1 MALPDPV
8 LAELRQV
15 VGREAV
21 IATPNDLR
29 IFERDGSIEGA
40 MPDAVVLAS
49 STRQV
54 ADVIKVAARHHIP
67 LVPRGAGTGLS
78 GGAVTIRGGIALQV
92 TRMRRI
98 LDIDPVA
105 QTAIGEPGVVNK
117 ELSLVAAQHGL
128 FYAPDP
134 SSQKACTLGG
144 NAAENSGGPH
154 CLYYGVTTNHVL
166 GMEVV
171 LADGSVHWVSG
182 DAPDRVGLD
191 LCGVLVGSEGTLCA
205 ITKIKVRLLKVPP
218 SVITL
223 LAAFPNVEAASQ
235 AVSAVIGHGI
245 VPSALEM
252 MDNVTVG
259 AVEAHYR
266 AGYPTDAGAVLLVE
280 VDGTEESTRELTDA
294 ISAILTDN
302 HGYALREAQTPAER
316 DLLWQGRKGAIGALG
331 RIKPNYYLHD
341 GVVPRS
347 RLPQILSAVGEIGE
361 HYRLPVANVF
371 HAGDGN
377 LHPNILFDMRDA
389 QVLHQVEAAGEE
401 MLRAVV
407 EMGGAL
413 SGEHGI
419 GLEKSAFMP
428 WIFTADDLDAMQRVK
443 HVLDADGILNPGKI
457 FPDPTRKPVH
467 LAGRSGLAVEELQA
481 ELGKAGQFLPLDP
494 FHSPG
499 HTIGGLLATGWTG
512 PLRMRYGPPRDFLI
526 GIRVALPDG
535 KLASAGGRVV
545 KNVSG
550 YDMMKLHYGALGSL
564 GVIVAASFK
573 VFPKPLHD
581 VTVVTHRGWDG
592 VEEALATPLAPSAL
606 ELSSDGRVLARYL
619 G

>member
-1 MALPDPV
+1 MPLDRTVAE
-8 LAELRQV
+8 ELRAV
-15 VGREAV
+15 VGHDSV
-21 IATPNDLR
+21 IDSANDLR

-40 MPDAVVLAS
+40 QPDAVVLAS
-49 STRQV
+49 STQQV
-54 ADVIKVAARHHIP
+54 ADVITVAARHTIP
-67 LVPRGAGTGLS
+67 VVPRGAGTGLS
-78 GGAVTIRGGIALQV
+78 GGAVTIKGGIALQV

-98 LDIDPVA
+98 LEIDPIA
-105 QTAIGEPGVVNK
+105 QTALVEPGVVNQ

-134 SSQKACTLGG
+134 SSQKACTIGG

-182 DAPDRVGLD
+182 DAPDRIGLD
-191 LCGVLVGSEGTLCA
+191 LCGALVGSEGTLCA
-205 ITKIKVRLLKVPP
+205 ITKVKVRLLKIPP
-218 SVITL
+218 SVVTM
-223 LAAFPNVEAASQ
+223 LAAFPSIETASQ
-235 AVSAVIGHGI
+235 AVSAVIGSGI

-259 AVEAHYR
+259 AVEAHYH

-280 VDGTEESTRELTDA
+280 VDGIAESTRELMASIRKVLD
-294 ISAILTDN
+294 DN
-302 HGYALREAQTPAER
+302 QGYAMREAQTAAER
-316 DLLWQGRKGAIGALG
+316 ELLWAGRKGAIGALG

-377 LHPNILFDMRDA
+377 LHPNILFDMRDRA
-389 QVLHQVEAAGEE
+389 VMPQVESAGEE

-407 EMGGAL
+407 ELGGAL

-428 WIFTADDLDAMQRVK
+428 WIYSADDLGAMHRLKDVF
-443 HVLDADGILNPGKI
+443 DPSGILNPGKI
-457 FPDPTRKPVH
+457 FPDPSRKSVH
-467 LAGRSGLAVEELQA
+467 LAGRTGLAVE
-481 ELGKAGQFLPLDP
+481 
-494 FHSPG
+494 
-499 HTIGGLLATGWTG
+499 
-512 PLRMRYGPPRDFLI
+512 
-526 GIRVALPDG
+526 
-535 KLASAGGRVV
+535 
-545 KNVSG
+545 
-550 YDMMKLHYGALGSL
+550 
-564 GVIVAASFK
+564 
-573 VFPKPLHD
+573 
-581 VTVVTHRGWDG
+581 
-592 VEEALATPLAPSAL
+592 
-606 ELSSDGRVLARYL
+606 ARWW
-619 G
+619 

>member
-1 MALPDPV
+1 MLPEGV
-8 LAELRQV
+8 AEQLRRI

-21 IATPNDLR
+21 IDSANDLR

-40 MPDAVVLAS
+40 LPDAVVLAS
-49 STRQV
+49 STEQV
-54 ADVIKVAARHHIP
+54 AGVIKVAAAHRIP
-67 LVPRGAGTGLS
+67 VVPRGAGTGLS

-98 LDIDPVA
+98 LEIDTVA
-105 QTAIGEPGVVNK
+105 QTAIVEPGVVNQ

-134 SSQKACTLGG
+134 SSQKACTIGG

-182 DAPDRVGLD
+182 DAPDRTGLD

-205 ITKIKVRLLKVPP
+205 ITKIKVRLLRIPP
-218 SVITL
+218 SVATM
-223 LAAFPNVEAASQ
+223 LAAFPTIETASQ

-245 VPSALEM
+245 VPAALEM

-259 AVEAHYR
+259 AVEAHYK

-280 VDGTEESTRELTDA
+280 VDGTKESTRELMDS
-294 ISAILTDN
+294 IGRILSDN
-302 HGYALREAQTPAER
+302 HGYAMREAQTPAER
-316 DLLWQGRKGAIGALG
+316 ELLWAGRKGAIGALG

-347 RLPQILSAVGEIGE
+347 RLPQVLSAVGEIGE
-361 HYRLPVANVF
+361 HYKLPVANVF

-377 LHPNILFDMRDA
+377 LHPNILFDMRDGD
-389 QVLHQVEAAGEE
+389 VLHQVESAGEE

-407 EMGGAL
+407 ELGGTL

-419 GLEKSAFMP
+419 GLEKNAFMP
-428 WIFTADDLDAMQRVK
+428 WIYSADDLDAMHRVK
-443 HVLDADGILNPGKI
+443 DAFDPAGILNPGKI
-457 FPDPTRKPVH
+457 FPDPSRKTVY
-467 LAGRSGLAVEELQA
+467 LAGRTGLAVEA
-481 ELGKAGQFLPLDP
+481 K
-494 FHSPG
+494 
-499 HTIGGLLATGWTG
+499 W
-512 PLRMRYGPPRDFLI
+512 
-526 GIRVALPDG
+526 
-535 KLASAGGRVV
+535 
-545 KNVSG
+545 
-550 YDMMKLHYGALGSL
+550 
-564 GVIVAASFK
+564 
-573 VFPKPLHD
+573 
-581 VTVVTHRGWDG
+581 W
-592 VEEALATPLAPSAL
+592 
-606 ELSSDGRVLARYL
+606 
-619 G
+619 

>member
-1 MALPDPV
+1 VLPEPV
-8 LAELRQV
+8 SEQLRRI
-15 VGREAV
+15 VGRDSV
-21 IATPNDLR
+21 IDSPNDLR

-40 MPDAVVLAS
+40 QPDAVVLAS
-49 STRQV
+49 STEHV
-54 ADVIKVAARHHIP
+54 AAVMKVAAEHKIP
-67 LVPRGAGTGLS
+67 VVPRGAGTGLS

-98 LDIDPVA
+98 LEIDTVA
-105 QTAIGEPGVVNK
+105 QTAMVEPGVVNQ

-134 SSQKACTLGG
+134 SSQKACTIGG

-191 LCGVLVGSEGTLCA
+191 LCGILVGSEGTLCA
-205 ITKIKVRLLKVPP
+205 ITKIKVRLLRVPP
-218 SVITL
+218 SVATM
-223 LAAFPNVEAASQ
+223 LAAFPTIDTASQ

-245 VPSALEM
+245 VPAALEM

-259 AVEAHYR
+259 AVEAHYK

-280 VDGTEESTRELTDA
+280 VDGTEESTRELMSS
-294 ISAILTDN
+294 IGQILSDN
-302 HGYALREAQTPAER
+302 HGYAMREAQTPAER
-316 DLLWQGRKGAIGALG
+316 DLLWAGRKGAIGALG

-347 RLPQILSAVGEIGE
+347 RLPQVLSAVGEIGD
-361 HYRLPVANVF
+361 HYKLPVANVF

-377 LHPNILFDMRDA
+377 LHPNILFDMRDKD
-389 QVLHQVEAAGEE
+389 VLHQVESAGEE

-407 EMGGAL
+407 ELGGTL

-428 WIFTADDLDAMQRVK
+428 WIYSADDLDAMHRVK
-443 HVLDADGILNPGKI
+443 DVFDPAGILNPGKI
-457 FPDPTRKPVH
+457 FPDPSRKQVH
-467 LAGRSGLAVEELQA
+467 LAGRTGLAVE
-481 ELGKAGQFLPLDP
+481 
-494 FHSPG
+494 
-499 HTIGGLLATGWTG
+499 
-512 PLRMRYGPPRDFLI
+512 
-526 GIRVALPDG
+526 
-535 KLASAGGRVV
+535 
-545 KNVSG
+545 
-550 YDMMKLHYGALGSL
+550 
-564 GVIVAASFK
+564 
-573 VFPKPLHD
+573 
-581 VTVVTHRGWDG
+581 
-592 VEEALATPLAPSAL
+592 
-606 ELSSDGRVLARYL
+606 ARWW
-619 G
+619 

>member
-1 MALPDPV
+1 MLPSSV
-8 LAELRQV
+8 AEELRRV

-21 IATPNDLR
+21 IDSANDLR

-40 MPDAVVLAS
+40 VPDAVVLAS
-49 STRQV
+49 TTEQV
-54 ADVIKVAARHHIP
+54 AAVIKIAAHNKIP
-67 LVPRGAGTGLS
+67 VVPRGAGTGLS

-98 LDIDPVA
+98 LEIDPVA
-105 QTAIGEPGVVNK
+105 QTALVEPGVVNQ

-134 SSQKACTLGG
+134 SSQKACTIGG

-182 DAPDRVGLD
+182 DVPDRIGLD

-205 ITKIKVRLLKVPP
+205 ITKIKVKLLRIPP
-218 SVITL
+218 SVATM
-223 LAAFPNVEAASQ
+223 LAAFPSIETASQ

-245 VPSALEM
+245 VPAALEM
-252 MDNVTVG
+252 MDSVTVG
-259 AVEAHYR
+259 AVEAHYH

-280 VDGTEESTRELTDA
+280 VDGVEESTRELTAA
-294 ISAILTDN
+294 IGKILGDN
-302 HGYALREAQTPAER
+302 NGYGLREAQTAAER
-316 DLLWQGRKGAIGALG
+316 ELLWAGRKGAIGALG

-347 RLPQILSAVGEIGE
+347 RLPQVLSAVGEIGE
-361 HYRLPVANVF
+361 HYKLPVANVF

-377 LHPNILFDMRDA
+377 LHPNILFDLRDK
-389 QVLHQVEAAGEE
+389 QVLHQVESAGEE

-407 EMGGAL
+407 ELGGTL

-428 WIFTADDLDAMQRVK
+428 WIYSEDDLDAMHRVK
-443 HVLDADGILNPGKI
+443 DVFDADGILNPGKI
-457 FPDPTRKPVH
+457 FPDPNRKPVH
-467 LAGRSGLAVEELQA
+467 LAGRTGLAA
-481 ELGKAGQFLPLDP
+481 E
-494 FHSPG
+494 
-499 HTIGGLLATGWTG
+499 
-512 PLRMRYGPPRDFLI
+512 
-526 GIRVALPDG
+526 
-535 KLASAGGRVV
+535 
-545 KNVSG
+545 
-550 YDMMKLHYGALGSL
+550 
-564 GVIVAASFK
+564 
-573 VFPKPLHD
+573 
-581 VTVVTHRGWDG
+581 
-592 VEEALATPLAPSAL
+592 
-606 ELSSDGRVLARYL
+606 ARWW
-619 G
+619 